1 MLLLGT
7 TFLYLNFKA
16 GMKLLNTI
24 VILPNVFS
32 PNFQANP
39 FGKHGRCSQETSY
52 CLATEAPAKTEFFL
66 KLKIIQ
72 M

>member
-7 TFLYLNFKA
+7 AFLSLNFKA
-16 GMKLLNTI
+16 GMKLLNSM
-24 VILPNVFS
+24 VILPNMFS

-52 CLATEAPAKTEFFL
+52 CLATETPAKTELF
-66 KLKIIQ
+66 
-72 M
+72 